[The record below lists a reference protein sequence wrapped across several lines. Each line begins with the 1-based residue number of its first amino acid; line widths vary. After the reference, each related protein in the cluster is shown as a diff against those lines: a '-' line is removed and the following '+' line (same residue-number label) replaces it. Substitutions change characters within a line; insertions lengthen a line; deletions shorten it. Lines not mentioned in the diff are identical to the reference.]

1 MASYTSIALDMLR
14 HSPPS
19 RSCKHWDPSTMP
31 LLQDR
36 IVIITG
42 PSSGIG
48 YETLRQLVL
57 SSAHVYMFGR
67 NLDKL
72 RATASTI
79 AAECRRELAGLA
91 VGHAR
96 YGAEVGRMTPVQCD
110 LGSLDSVQRAVDEFL
125 SKEERVDVVL
135 CNAGVMESGK
145 TVDGYEIMWGTN
157 VLGHHALLRL
167 LLPALQASARLRN
180 SAVTGETRVV
190 LTSSDTHRWINKPSH
205 LTPAGLDNPDRAGLG
220 YVHLY
225 GRSKLGNILTAK
237 TLAAAS
243 DAHNWGITVASAHP
257 GGVKSQLGSTNSLLT
272 RLKNWFLV
280 PATLGA
286 VTQLWAATAANSEL
300 IHGRY
305 LVPWAAVGEESDLA
319 KDPSVAQTAWD
330 WCEQQ
335 CTKHGLNLQ
344 DWP

>member
-1 MASYTSIALDMLR
+1 MLR

-19 RSCKHWDPSTMP
+19 RSCKHWDPSSMP
-31 LLQDR
+31 LLQGR
-36 IVIITG
+36 IVILTG

-72 RATASTI
+72 RATAETI
-79 AAECRRELAGLA
+79 AAECRQELARLP

-96 YGAEVGRMTPVQCD
+96 YGAEVGRMTAVQCD
-110 LGSLDSVQRAVDEFL
+110 LGSLDSVRRAVEEFL
-125 SKEERVDVVL
+125 SNEESVDVVL

-167 LLPALQASARLRN
+167 LLPALRASAKLRN
-180 SAVTGETRVV
+180 SVVTGETRVI
-190 LTSSDTHRWINKPSH
+190 LTSSDTHRWVNKPSH
-205 LTPAGLDNPDRAGLG
+205 LTPAGLDDPDQAGLG
-220 YVHLY
+220 FIHLY

-243 DAHNWGITVASAHP
+243 DRNHWGITVASVHP

-272 RLKNWFLV
+272 RVKNWFLV

-286 VTQLWAATAANSEL
+286 VTQLWAASAANKDS

-305 LVPWAAVGEESDLA
+305 LVPWAAVGEESELA
-319 KDPSVAQTAWD
+319 KDQSVAQTAWD
-330 WCEQQ
+330 WCELQ
-335 CTKHGLNLQ
+335 CTNKGLNLHH
-344 DWP
+344 WP